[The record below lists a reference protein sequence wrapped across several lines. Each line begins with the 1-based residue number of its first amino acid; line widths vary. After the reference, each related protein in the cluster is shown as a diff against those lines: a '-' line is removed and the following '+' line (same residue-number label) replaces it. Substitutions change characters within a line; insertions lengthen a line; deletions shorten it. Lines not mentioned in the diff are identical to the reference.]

1 MRRGS
6 TISRLII
13 AVFFF
18 LSSVSGLL
26 AATGKIGG
34 TVTDANSGEALP
46 GANVEVLD
54 HFTGAAADANGEYVI
69 TIEEGT
75 YTLRA
80 TFTGYSPV
88 EKSVTVKAGESVELN
103 FAMEEAIVELGDVV
117 VVLGSRGKK
126 ARTQTETPVPVDVL
140 DIEQLVAQS
149 PQVTVNQIMNYAAPS
164 FSSNTQTISDGT
176 DHIDPASLR
185 GLGPDQVLVLIN
197 GKRRHT
203 TSLVNVNGTFGRGNV
218 GTDLNAIPA
227 ASIARI
233 EVLRDGA
240 AAQYGSD
247 AIAGVINIVLKDQ
260 TNALTATANS
270 GAYVSKNSEG
280 SYDGLYNNVAVNYGL
295 PIGDRGGYINF
306 TGSYEDR
313 DPTNRMKEWGG
324 TIFKGYNNPNY
335 TGDPNDDITE
345 SELARRGLT
354 RSDFNMRVGQAALK
368 SGQFFANMA
377 VPISRGAEFYAF
389 GGIGY
394 RHGNS
399 AGFYRLP
406 YQERTVTSVYPNG
419 FLPEINSN
427 IFDKS
432 LATGIR
438 GELYGWDVDFSNTY
452 GSNSFQ
458 FQITNTLNASLED
471 RTKTSYNSGGFA
483 FTQNTSN
490 FDASHFYD
498 DVMSGMNVA
507 FGGEYRY
514 ENYQIFAGEEGSYA
528 KYDINGD
535 IVTPNTPDSLL
546 VRGPNGKVRPGGAQ
560 VFPGFRPANE
570 VSANRSSV
578 AFYADVELDVTEDFF
593 AEFAYRFEDY
603 SDFGSTSNYKVASRY
618 KLGDDFSVRG
628 AYSTGFRAPSLHQIN
643 FNATSTLFVD
653 GIPNEVG
660 TFSNNSRV
668 AKILG
673 IPKLKEEDSQ
683 NLTLGITAK
692 IPEYDLTATVDV
704 YQIDIQNRVV
714 KTGTFK
720 PAKDANGNY
729 ASAKDEELA
738 QLLASVNATGAAFFA
753 NAIDTR
759 TQGLD
764 VVLSHRWNLSDTRHL
779 RSDIAATFSQTKQVG
794 DIHASDLLSNKLDT
808 YFDETSRIYLE
819 AAVPRT
825 KINVTETY
833 NTNDYSVM
841 LRGVYFGSVEEA
853 TNNAG
858 NRQVFSAKWIFDASV
873 GYNLTHNL
881 RLTVGANN
889 LFDTYP
895 DMNIPANQ
903 SGGRFL
909 YSRRSQQFGFNGR
922 YLFSRLSFQL

>member
-1 MRRGS
+1 MSSFS
-6 TISRLII
+6 TITRMVLFVS
-13 AVFFF
+13 FF
-18 LSSVSGLL
+18 LFSSTLW
-26 AATGKIGG
+26 AATGKIAGS
-34 TVTDANSGEALP
+34 VTDASSGEALV

-54 HFTGAAADANGEYVI
+54 HFTGAATDENGEYVI

-80 TFTGYSPV
+80 SYTGYKNV
-88 EKSVTVKAGESVELN
+88 DKTVTVKAGESVEVN
-103 FAMEEAIVELGDVV
+103 FAMEEAVVELGDVV

-140 DIEQLVAQS
+140 DIEQLTAQA
-149 PQVTVNQIMNYAAPS
+149 PQVTINQIMNYAAPS

-218 GTDLNAIPA
+218 GTDLNAIPSA
-227 ASIARI
+227 AIERI

-280 SYDGLYNNVAVNYGL
+280 SYDGLQKVLSVNYGL
-295 PIGDRGGYINF
+295 PIGDKGGYINF
-306 TGSYEDR
+306 TGMYEDR
-313 DPTNRMKEWGG
+313 GHTNRMKEYTG
-324 TIFKGYNNPNY
+324 TIFKGYNNPDY

-345 SELARRGLT
+345 SELQRRGLT
-354 RSDFNMRVGQAALK
+354 RQDFNMRVGQAALK
-368 SGQFFANMA
+368 SGQFFMNAGI
-377 VPISRGAEFYAF
+377 PISRNSEFYTF
-389 GGIGY
+389 GGLSY

-419 FLPEINSN
+419 FLPQINSH

-432 LATGIR
+432 LALGIR
-438 GELYGWDVDFSNTY
+438 GKLYGWDVDFSNTY
-452 GSNSFQ
+452 GSNSFT
-458 FQITNTLNASLED
+458 FIIGNTLNASLED
-471 RTKTSYNSGGFA
+471 RTKTTYNSGGFS
-483 FTQNTSN
+483 FQQNTAN
-490 FDASHFYD
+490 FDASNYYD
-498 DVMSGMNVA
+498 DIMSGLNVA
-507 FGGEYRY
+507 FGAEYRY
-514 ENYQIFAGEEGSYA
+514 ENYQIHAGEEGSYA
-528 KYDINGD
+528 KYDKNGD
-535 IVTPNTPDSLL
+535 IVTPNTPDSLI
-546 VRGPNGKVRPGGAQ
+546 VKGPNGAARPGGAQ
-560 VFPGFRPANE
+560 VFPGFRPENE
-570 VSANRSSV
+570 VDANRNSV
-578 AFYADVELDVTEDFF
+578 AFYTDFELDVTDDLF
-593 AEFAYRFEDY
+593 AELAYRYENY
-603 SDFGSTSNYKVASRY
+603 SDFGSTSNYKVAGRY
-618 KLGDDFSVRG
+618 KFLDNFSLRG

-692 IPEYDLTATVDV
+692 IPESNITATVDA

-720 PAKDANGNY
+720 PAYDDQGNPATAKDA
-729 ASAKDEELA
+729 EME

-759 TQGLD
+759 TQGID
-764 VVLSHRWNLSDTRHL
+764 VVITHRYDLTDASNLQSN
-779 RSDIAATFSQTKQVG
+779 IAATFSQTKQVG
-794 DIHASDLLSNKLDT
+794 DIHASELLSDKLDT

-825 KINVTETY
+825 KINITETY
-833 NTNDYSVM
+833 NTNDYNVM
-841 LRGVYFGSVEEA
+841 FRGVYFGSVEEA
-853 TNNAG
+853 TNNP
-858 NRQVFSAKWIFDASV
+858 NNHQVFSAKWIFDASFS
-873 GYNLTHNL
+873 YRLNDHLK
-881 RLTVGANN
+881 LTVGSNN
-889 LFDTYP
+889 IFDTYP
-895 DMNIPANQ
+895 DQNIPENQ
-903 SGGRFL
+903 SSGRFL

-922 YLFSRLSFQL
+922 FVFGRLTFQL

>member
-1 MRRGS
+1 MSRFS
-6 TISRLII
+6 TISRIFLFATFLIFT
-13 AVFFF
+13 VNP
-18 LSSVSGLL
+18 LW
-26 AATGKIGG
+26 AATGKVAG
-34 TVTDANSGEALP
+34 TVTDANSGEALA

-54 HFTGAAADANGEYVI
+54 HFTGAATDENGEFLI
-69 TIEEGT
+69 TLEEGT

-80 TFTGYSPV
+80 SFTGY
-88 EKSVTVKAGESVELN
+88 KSMDKTVTVKAGENTEVN
-103 FAMEEAIVELGDVV
+103 FALEEAVVELGDVV

-140 DIEQLVAQS
+140 DIEQLVSQA
-149 PQVTVNQIMNYAAPS
+149 PQVTVNQILNYAAPS

-218 GTDLNAIPA
+218 GTDLNAIPSA
-227 ASIARI
+227 AIKRI

-260 TNALTATANS
+260 TNALTATANT
-270 GAYVSKNSEG
+270 GAYFSKESEG
-280 SYDGLYNNVAVNYGL
+280 TYDGMDKILSVNYGL
-295 PIGDRGGYINF
+295 PIGDHGGFINF
-306 TGSYEDR
+306 TGMYEDR
-313 DPTNRMKEWGG
+313 GHTNRMKEYTG
-324 TIFKGYNNPNY
+324 TIFKGYNNPDY

-345 SELARRGLT
+345 SELQRRGLT
-354 RSDFNMRVGQAALK
+354 RQDFNMRVGQAALQ
-368 SGQFFANMA
+368 SGQAFMNMG
-377 VPISRGAEFYAF
+377 VPISRNSEFYAF
-389 GGIGY
+389 GGLSY

-419 FLPEINSN
+419 FLPQINSH

-432 LATGIR
+432 LAMGIK
-438 GELYGWDVDFSNTY
+438 GKLYGWDVDFSNTW
-452 GSNSFQ
+452 GSNSFT
-458 FQITNTLNASLED
+458 FIIGNTLNASLED
-471 RTKTSYNSGGFA
+471 RTKTTYNSGGFS
-483 FTQNTSN
+483 FQQNTAN
-490 FDASHFYD
+490 FDATRYYD
-498 DVMSGMNVA
+498 DIMSGLNIA
-507 FGGEYRY
+507 FGAEYRY
-514 ENYQIFAGEEGSYA
+514 ENYQIHAGEEGSYA
-528 KYDINGD
+528 KYDKNGD

-546 VRGPNGKVRPGGAQ
+546 VRGPNGAVRPGGAQ

-570 VSANRSSV
+570 VDANRNSV
-578 AFYADVELDVTEDFF
+578 AFYTDFELDLTDDLF
-593 AEFAYRFEDY
+593 AEAAYRFEDY
-603 SDFGSTSNYKVASRY
+603 SDFGSTNNFKFAGRY
-618 KLGDDFSVRG
+618 KIMDNYSIRG

-683 NLTLGITAK
+683 NLTLGITGK
-692 IPEYDLTATVDV
+692 IPEMDLTATVDL
-704 YQIDIQNRVV
+704 YRIDIQNRVV

-720 PAKDANGNY
+720 PAYDDNGNP
-729 ASAKDEELA
+729 ASAKDAELE
-738 QLLASVNATGAAFFA
+738 QLLSSVNATGAAFFA

-759 TQGLD
+759 TEGIDIVVTHRLD
-764 VVLSHRWNLSDTRHL
+764 VTDASNLQSN
-779 RSDIAATFSQTKQVG
+779 IAATFSQTKQVG
-794 DIHASDLLSNKLDT
+794 DIHASELLSDKLDT

-819 AAVPRT
+819 AAVPST
-825 KINVTETY
+825 KINITETY
-833 NTNDYSVM
+833 NTNDYNIM
-841 LRGVYFGSVEEA
+841 LRGVYFGEVEEA
-853 TNNAG
+853 TNNPG
-858 NRQVFSAKWIFDASV
+858 NHQVFSAKWIFDASI
-873 GYNLTHNL
+873 GYRLTDNLNI
-881 RLTVGANN
+881 TVGANN
-889 LFDTYP
+889 LLDTYP
-895 DMNIPANQ
+895 DKNIPANQ
-903 SGGRFL
+903 SSGRFL

-922 YLFSRLSFQL
+922 FLFTRLSFQL